1 MERNLQEI
9 INSSKRIME
18 NSKNELARIDNDP
31 HPNKELRKVI
41 EGNYNTAKQTL
52 EIADSITSHPVVPS
66 ASKPASHQP
75 TVKDS
80 NQEEH
85 IKVSFTSTKPANGEN
100 KPMTRA
106 DYRKTLKKNK

>member
-31 HPNKELRKVI
+31 HPNKELRRVI

-52 EIADSITSHPVVPS
+52 EIADSITSHPVVS
-66 ASKPASHQP
+66 SVSKPSSHQP
-75 TVKDS
+75 AVKDS

-85 IKVSFTSTKPANGEN
+85 VKVTFTSTKPDDEN
-100 KPMTRA
+100 KSMTRA
-106 DYRKTLKKNK
+106 EYRKSLKKNK